1 MLPAFSS
8 QRTEKDSWNIINIL
22 AREKNYYLT
31 AYRKRRKAQLS
42 QYFFPFD
49 IRQLYQIS
57 KQTKRV
63 TALQSVKDDP

>member
-1 MLPAFSS
+1 M
-8 QRTEKDSWNIINIL
+8 L